1 MRIMNTK
8 TINGF
13 VYALFQ
19 ADVWKTKSSYVC
31 FGIFNSFE
39 LANAEAKKNN
49 LYTVNSEVII
59 TPIKINQFAEVI

>member
-1 MRIMNTK
+1 MYENIK
-8 TINGF
+8 TVNGI

-19 ADVWKTKSSYVC
+19 TDAWKTKSSYVC

-49 LYTVNSEVII
+49 LYTADSEVVI
-59 TPIKINQFAEVI
+59 TPIKINRYAEVI

>member
-1 MRIMNTK
+1 MHVNIK

-19 ADVWKTKSSYVC
+19 TDVWKTRSSYVC
-31 FGIFNSFE
+31 FGIYNSFE

-49 LYTVNSEVII
+49 FYTADSEVVI
-59 TPIKINQFAEVI
+59 TPIKLNQYAEVI